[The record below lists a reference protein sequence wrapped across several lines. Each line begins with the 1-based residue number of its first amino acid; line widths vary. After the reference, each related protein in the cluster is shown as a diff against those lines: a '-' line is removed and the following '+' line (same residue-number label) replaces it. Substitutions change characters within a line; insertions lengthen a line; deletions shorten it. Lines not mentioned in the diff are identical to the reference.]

1 MRPKRIPADV
11 LAAAV
16 ASRDP
21 DELIELLR
29 PFVARPPGAP
39 LTVGYRR
46 MTPDER
52 REYNKRRQAERRQR
66 LRKGKE

>member
-29 PFVARPPGAP
+29 PFVARP
-39 LTVGYRR
+39 
-46 MTPDER
+46 
-52 REYNKRRQAERRQR
+52 NQ
-66 LRKGKE
+66 